1 MPQAGRTHDITLAY
15 FDGGGLIGLML
26 RRNRSGL
33 RDFQIRDAETI
44 PPRTLTT
51 DELTQAAFPAQLEL
65 VWFEED
71 WQLGIGGETHR
82 LDPKK
87 VATAVK
93 MDFTESGKAQPARE
107 GYKTTLSAD
116 PDEFYPSGF
125 ALASPDAD
133 PGDSGILQE
142 IWAFIGSYTFAGGDN
157 DWVRIAEPQN
167 FNIYYGNG
175 VQFNERVLAPG
186 RNAGTDVADAPFP
199 YIYKD
204 PTAATWVASTLTA
217 GRFKFFAKARD
228 NGNQEVL
235 WGAHHIFDTGF
246 TLSGDHS
253 NSDTTL
259 TLSADP
265 TAVISVGD
273 ILMMGAGGSQEL
285 LLVTATSSSDPHL
298 TVVRQYGSA
307 AVDPSGGEKIYL
319 YQPHVIKSSTS
330 PENSSGSWS
339 SAVAIGRAN
348 QPITGLIVDQD
359 TNEIFVAKTDGLW
372 SYGYDQFER
381 TTERNLTIEFR
392 QQQHSGNFLGA
403 YSWNRHI
410 LLPLGA
416 GGLLDFN
423 PDTRTIR
430 DVSFRSKAPGITAY
444 HGVVLALHGDSQNL
458 FMLLK
463 DNSVQKIYLL
473 QGELVT
479 FDGVEEFRWSPVYE
493 ATAEGNIQNNQTG
506 LMVESGLDDHRRVWW
521 GFTDDDADTDE
532 TPRFYP
538 FGIIGDDQTDGFTN
552 DTDTEW
558 VTTRYDGNLP
568 RVPKRVSK
576 IEIGSKDLGADG
588 RQIAFDYR
596 VDEENFITGDAFSIS
611 PVQEIELEHGTT
623 GKIIE
628 FKFKPTQTTVG
639 TTNPVMDYFR
649 VTLQIRPDPT
659 KVYPVSVVLED
670 DQLLLN
676 GATESKIKKNL
687 AQLREWNA
695 SPADVTL
702 TTPDGESRAVIFL
715 PGTMREKQLSHEFG
729 RRVGTEV
736 TFFLAEVV

>member
-1 MPQAGRTHDITLAY
+1 MPSVKTHDITLSDY
-15 FDGGGLIGLML
+15 DGGNLMGFML
-26 RRNRSGL
+26 KRNRRGL
-33 RDFQIRDAETI
+33 RDFQVRDAETI

-71 WQLGIGGETHR
+71 WQLGIGGDIHR

-87 VATAVK
+87 VATAIK
-93 MDFTESGKAQPARE
+93 MDFTQKGIAQPARE
-107 GYKTTLSAD
+107 SRVSTLSAN

-125 ALASPDAD
+125 ALASPDTD
-133 PGDSGILQE
+133 PGNAGILQE
-142 IWAFIGSYTFAGGDN
+142 LWAFIGSYTFYGGDDN
-157 DWVRIAEPQN
+157 WTRGTEPQN

-186 RNAGTDVADAPFP
+186 HNAGTDVADAPFP

-204 PTAATWVASTLTA
+204 PTSANWVASTLTA
-217 GRFKFFAKARD
+217 GRFKFLSKARD

-246 TLSGDHS
+246 TLSGDHDA
-253 NSDTTL
+253 SDTTL
-259 TLSADP
+259 TLSANP
-265 TAVISVGD
+265 TATISVGD

-307 AVDPSGGEKIYL
+307 SVDPSGGEKIYL

-348 QPITGLIVDQD
+348 QPITGLVVDQD

-416 GGLLDFN
+416 GGMLDFN
-423 PDTRTIR
+423 PDTRAIR
-430 DVSFRSKAPGITAY
+430 DVSFRSKAPNTTAY

-463 DNSVQKIYLL
+463 DNTAEKIYLL
-473 QGELVT
+473 QGELLS
-479 FDGVEEFRWSPVYE
+479 FDGVEDFRWSPIYE
-493 ATAEGNIQNNQTG
+493 ATATTAITDNQTG
-506 LMVESGLDDHRRVWW
+506 LMVESALDDHRRVWW
-521 GFTDDDADTDE
+521 GFTDTGASE

-538 FGIIGDDQTDGFTN
+538 FGSINDDQTDGFTN
-552 DTDTEW
+552 DTDPEW
-558 VTTRYDGNLP
+558 VTTKYDGNLP
-568 RVPKRVSK
+568 RVPKRVSR
-576 IEIGSKDLGADG
+576 IEIGSLNLGAGG

-596 VDEENFITGDAFSIS
+596 VDEENFITGDAFNIS
-611 PVQEIELEHGTT
+611 PVQEIILDHGTT

-628 FKFKPTQTTVG
+628 LRFKPTQTSIG
-639 TTNPVMDYFR
+639 TTNPVMNYFR
-649 VTLQIRPDPT
+649 ITLQIRPDPT
-659 KVYPVSVVLED
+659 KVYPIIVVLED
-670 DQLLLN
+670 DQLMLN
-676 GATESKIKKNL
+676 GGTESRTRRNL
-687 AQLREWNA
+687 SQLREWNA
-695 SPADVTL
+695 IPADVTL
-702 TTPDGESRAVIFL
+702 TTPDGESKAVIFL
-715 PGTMREKQLSHEFG
+715 PGTMKEKQLSHEFG
-729 RRVGTEV
+729 RRPGTEV
-736 TFFLAEVV
+736 SFLLAEVA